1 MNLEGELVVHLPW
14 DGHHVQ
20 GASVRSSRPFAAARV
35 LAGKRP
41 AQVVETVPM
50 LFSVCGG
57 AQRAAAANALA
68 ASGAEEVASSRPSD
82 ELAIVLE
89 TVQEGFWRV
98 LIDWPQA
105 MARQTLAT
113 PVATARHQIAAAA
126 RGHDGAL
133 AWENAAAMRELG
145 VALGAIA
152 AKSVYGMTP
161 TEWLALGDIV
171 ALQAWLERRATLPAV
186 LLEELLGQ
194 MPHLGRSDVVLM
206 PPIALDGL
214 IRAVV
219 PAMTREPSFAR
230 APTWEGVPVET
241 GALARMR
248 SQPLVAALG
257 DRYGNS
263 VATRMV
269 ARLAELATLLE
280 ELAKGPRG
288 DATPSRVHA
297 FALAAGEGLAA
308 VQTARGLLLH
318 RARVADGR
326 VADYQIV
333 APTEWNF
340 HPDGALV
347 RGLDGLAADDVAAVE
362 QCARLAV
369 HALDPCV
376 ECRIEIGHA

>member
-20 GASVRSSRPFAAARV
+20 RATVRSSRPFAAARV

-57 AQRAAAANALA
+57 AQRAAAANVLA
-68 ASGAEEVASSRPSD
+68 ASGAAEVASSRSSD
-82 ELAIVLE
+82 ELGIVLE

-105 MARQTLAT
+105 MGRQGLAT
-113 PVATARHQIAAAA
+113 PVATARHRIAAAA
-126 RGHDGAL
+126 RGRDGAL
-133 AWENAAAMRELG
+133 AWEDATAMRELG
-145 VALGAIA
+145 EALGAIA
-152 AKSVYGMTP
+152 AKSIYGVSP
-161 TEWLALGDIV
+161 AEWLALGDV
-171 ALQAWLERRATLPAV
+171 VSLQAWLERGATLPAV
-186 LLEELLGQ
+186 LLQELLEQ
-194 MPHLGRSDVVLM
+194 MPHLGRSDVALM
-206 PPIALDGL
+206 PPTAPDAL

-219 PAMTREPSFAR
+219 PAMTCEPAFAR
-230 APTWEGVPVET
+230 APTWAGVPVET

-248 SQPLVAALG
+248 TQPLVAALA

-263 VATRMV
+263 VVTRLV
-269 ARLAELATLLE
+269 ARLAELATLLD
-280 ELAKGPRG
+280 ELAKGPRE
-288 DATPSRVHA
+288 DATPPRVHA

-326 VADYQIV
+326 VVDYQIV

-347 RGLDGLAADDVAAVE
+347 RGLDGLAADDLGAVE
-362 QCARLAV
+362 QWARLAV
-369 HALDPCV
+369 QALDPCV